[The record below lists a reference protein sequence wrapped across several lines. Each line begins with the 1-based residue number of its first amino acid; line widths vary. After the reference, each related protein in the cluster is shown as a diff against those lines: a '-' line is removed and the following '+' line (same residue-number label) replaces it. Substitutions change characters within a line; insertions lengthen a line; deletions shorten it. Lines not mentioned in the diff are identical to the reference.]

1 MIMTDFKQDLVG
13 KRVNGSWAGFPYT
26 GTIVESI
33 AEKDGEFNHIIKLD
47 RKLVLTWTQLGYDS
61 RYKRYKP
68 WVYTHLNH
76 HSNRSKFSEPD
87 RHVVELINK

>member
-1 MIMTDFKQDLVG
+1 MSVFKQDLVG
-13 KRVNGSWAGFPYT
+13 KRVFGKWAGYPYY

-47 RKLVLTWTQLGYDS
+47 RTLVLTWKQLGYPE

-68 WVYTHLNH
+68 WEYTHLNH
-76 HSNRSKFSEPD
+76 SSEPAVDPD
-87 RHVVELINK
+87 RHVVELLVGEYE